1 MSEQSTRVEA
11 VLRLAEA
18 IFENKEKALQW
29 MSMPNQALGGNVP
42 LIQCETEL
50 GAQQVRRVLSA
61 MEWGGAV

>member
-50 GAQQVRRVLSA
+50 GAQQVRRTLNA